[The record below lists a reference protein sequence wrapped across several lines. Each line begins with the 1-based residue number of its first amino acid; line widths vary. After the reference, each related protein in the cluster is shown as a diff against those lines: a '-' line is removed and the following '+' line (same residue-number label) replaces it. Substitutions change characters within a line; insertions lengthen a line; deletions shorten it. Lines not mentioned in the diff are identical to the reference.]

1 MDKQERK
8 QRMINTSNRMVTIN
22 KRETSFEG
30 IVSKLENGED
40 GIYNMISDN
49 KNILLVPKISITEND
64 IETIPGLKDLR
75 EEIKKVE

>member
-1 MDKQERK
+1 MVVHSGISMDKQERK
-8 QRMINTSNRMVTIN
+8 TRMINTSNRMVTVN

-49 KNILLVPKISITEND
+49 KNILLVPKISITDDD
-64 IETIPGLKDLR
+64 I
-75 EEIKKVE
+75 